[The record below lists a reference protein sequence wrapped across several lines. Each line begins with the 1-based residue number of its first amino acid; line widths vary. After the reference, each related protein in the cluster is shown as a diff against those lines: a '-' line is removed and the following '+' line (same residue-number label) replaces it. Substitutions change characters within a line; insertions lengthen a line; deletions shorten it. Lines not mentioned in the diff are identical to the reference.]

1 MNKTKHLDRAICILR
16 GTPAS
21 KTVMN
26 MRPMYEQALQA
37 QGWESWDKGP
47 LGSEWCKD
55 HKRMNVQNGDR
66 VFISFDGVRWTPLN
80 AHAKRNILLHS
91 QD

>member
-37 QGWESWDKGP
+37 QGWEAWDKGP
-47 LGSEWCKD
+47 QGSEWRKD

>member
-1 MNKTKHLDRAICILR
+1 MTNTKHLDRAICILR

-26 MRPMYEQALQA
+26 MRPMYEQALKQ
-37 QGWESWDKGP
+37 QGWEHTDTGP
-47 LGSEWCKD
+47 LGSEWRKD

-66 VFISFDGVRWTPLN
+66 VFISFDGIRWHPLN
-80 AHAKRNILLHS
+80 AHAKRNLLLHS